1 MLRDRLIFPKRL
13 GFDRLLMPTFHRF
26 AGMRVV
32 IYPNDHRPA
41 HVHVQ
46 SATAEAVFVLNCPE
60 GPPILRENFGFSRP
74 ELGRIARELAAKLGG
89 LCANW
94 SEMHGA
100 F

>member
-1 MLRDRLIFPKRL
+1 
-13 GFDRLLMPTFHRF
+13 MPTVYRF

-46 SATAEAVFVLNCPE
+46 SASQEAVFVLNCTD
-60 GPPILRENFGFSRP
+60 GPTILRENFGFGRP
-74 ELGRIARELAAKLGG
+74 ELGRITKELAANLPG

-94 SEMHGA
+94 SDMHGT